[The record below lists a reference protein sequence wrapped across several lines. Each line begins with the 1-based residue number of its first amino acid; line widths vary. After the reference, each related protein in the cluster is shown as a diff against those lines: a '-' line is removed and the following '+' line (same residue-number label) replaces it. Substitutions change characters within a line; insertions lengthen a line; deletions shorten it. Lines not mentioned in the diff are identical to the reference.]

1 MREIADA
8 ILLEVAYQ
16 HWNVWREYLSARRTD
31 FTPPGREGFLIDQAK
46 QSGIPD
52 RYGSMSPLS
61 PHTRDRL
68 LKARVFANPSID
80 ILADVRA
87 RHAHRG
93 AS

>member
-46 QSGIPD
+46 QSGIPRPVRLHVAAFTAHSRSSLESSSVREPFD
-52 RYGSMSPLS
+52 RHPGGRP
-61 PHTRDRL
+61 R
-68 LKARVFANPSID
+68 
-80 ILADVRA
+80 
-87 RHAHRG
+87 
-93 AS
+93 